1 MKTPSQMVME
11 VPALDSHVAQRAAE
25 AAVVYARR
33 NCPISSGKAVYG
45 IGPIWGYGF
54 FGISWE
60 QDYVWFQDQGVR
72 PFTMR
77 ALQGKTIPMW
87 IDDPSGKERAA
98 NPKAKVRTTAGGKTQ
113 VLIFRKVAYIG
124 ERKKVKRRI
133 HGVVKEVVVPKSYP
147 GAPGRI
153 VTRELLA
160 PLTTEGKKA
169 GQIAKGNVGVRWYF
183 PGLSGRYFLE
193 HAVATAGADW
203 GLAGALKARYDQ
215 LGMPDVVV
223 G

>member
-1 MKTPSQMVME
+1 MKS
-11 VPALDSHVAQRAAE
+11 
-25 AAVVYARR
+25 
-33 NCPISSGKAVYG
+33 
-45 IGPIWGYGF
+45 
-54 FGISWE
+54 
-60 QDYVWFQDQGVR
+60 
-72 PFTMR
+72 
-77 ALQGKTIPMW
+77 LQGRTVPMW
-87 IDDPSGKERAA
+87 VDDPSGKERAA

-124 ERKKVKRRI
+124 QRKKVKRKI
-133 HGVVKEVVVPKSYP
+133 HGVMKEVSVPRSYP

-183 PGLSGRYFLE
+183 PGLNGRYFLE
-193 HAVATAGADW
+193 HAVVTAGADW

-215 LGMPDVVV
+215 IGMPDVVI